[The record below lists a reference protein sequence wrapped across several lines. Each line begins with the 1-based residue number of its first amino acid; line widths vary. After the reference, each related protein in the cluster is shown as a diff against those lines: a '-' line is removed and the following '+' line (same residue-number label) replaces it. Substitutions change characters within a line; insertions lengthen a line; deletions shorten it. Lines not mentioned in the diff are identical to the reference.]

1 MIFFDQCANQEWL
14 VEQNI
19 PSFHKAY
26 LKHLQ
31 ANSKEEI
38 AYLTTL
44 LQSNQLFE
52 KEPSEMEDE
61 TPTSLRIRDLFAG
74 YCL

>member
-19 PSFHKAY
+19 PSFHKEY
-26 LKHLQ
+26 LKRLQ

-38 AYLTTL
+38 SYLTNL
-44 LQSNQLFE
+44 LQANQLFE
-52 KEPSEMEDE
+52 KEPSELENE
-61 TPTSLRIRDLFAG
+61 TPSLRIRDLWAG